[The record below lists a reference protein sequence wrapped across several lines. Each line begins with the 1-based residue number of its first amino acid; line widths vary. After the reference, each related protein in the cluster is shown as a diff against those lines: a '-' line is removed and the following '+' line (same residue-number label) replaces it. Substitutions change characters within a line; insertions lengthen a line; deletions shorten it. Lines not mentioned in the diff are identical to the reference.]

1 MARNQHAVIWTRLS
15 GVPEKMGDLVL
26 GTEQAAFT
34 YTKEYLASGR
44 AGFCM
49 LGDGAI
55 WGADTVTYPVS
66 ERIPLFPR
74 LLSLVPGNNPRNLQR
89 RHYLDILRA
98 RSGREPPPGLE
109 TEWQLLVMGGHGGI
123 GHVDVFPDDIAAG
136 NWYRSATTSR
146 DAAAMDMATARHGGL
161 SANSRSQL
169 WRMLKRNVLDENVD
183 FDPQVV
189 EEALG
194 PTPSVGGMIPK
205 LLVA

>member
-26 GTEQAAFT
+26 GGEQAAFT
-34 YTKEYLASGR
+34 YTKEYLASGLP
-44 AGFCM
+44 GFCL

-55 WGADTVTYPVS
+55 WGTDTVTYPVS
-66 ERIPLFPR
+66 ERSPVFPR

-123 GHVDVFPDDIAAG
+123 GHVDVFEDDIVAG
-136 NWYRSATTSR
+136 NWYRAATASHDGPATAAASAARRALPPAASTTA
-146 DAAAMDMATARHGGL
+146 AAAMAPAAPIST
-161 SANSRSQL
+161 
-169 WRMLKRNVLDENVD
+169 
-183 FDPQVV
+183 
-189 EEALG
+189 
-194 PTPSVGGMIPK
+194 
-205 LLVA
+205 